1 MPNSKLILSCSVAL
15 IDMTKSNVTIPD
27 VYIQETIEDFKNGID
42 PLYEWVKKYDEKKPP
57 TIR

>member
-27 VYIQETIEDFKNGID
+27 VYIQKTIEDFKNGID
-42 PLYEWVKKYDEKKPP
+42 LCTNGLKNMMKKIPLL
-57 TIR
+57 